1 MSWTSSKRRA
11 ITNLI
16 SDMDSYANNGVKLSA
31 KIEQADG
38 FLTNYL
44 KNTTANSA
52 SLTQFEAIRNE
63 IDGNLNT
70 LKNTR
75 IRLTKKLSDE
85 ESMSYK
91 SKLTEIGTLQQD
103 TKNAKETLKQLNDEL
118 NVAESREDAIKNR
131 NTESS
136 YAQTFG
142 YIFRPFRRASY
153 AVIVPLIFIIMCASV
168 YIVWTAPTNIKFN
181 IGIPSI
187 VPKASAPPVNNFNKQ
202 MKELFK

>member
-1 MSWTSSKRRA
+1 MSWTLRRRA
-11 ITNLI
+11 ATVDLI
-16 SDMDSYANNGVKLSA
+16 SNMDSYVNNGIKLPA

-44 KNTTANSA
+44 ENTATNAA

-75 IRLTKKLSDE
+75 TLLTKKLSDQE
-85 ESMSYK
+85 AMSYK

-153 AVIVPLIFIIMCASV
+153 AVIIPLIFVMICISV
-168 YIVWTAPTNIKFN
+168 YIIWTAPTNIKFN

-187 VPKASAPPVNNFNKQ
+187 VPRASAPPANNFNKQ